1 MSTSRADDRNA
12 KTELLQV
19 VGNHTI
25 VAASLYS
32 HVSHNAGEIELV
44 ENGNVQEFLDK
55 LDFDYSPRDTEQAFT
70 GIVYLQPMPYAR
82 WISRGDGV
90 FLNQNWEFNTS
101 QIPKHLR
108 AAKLELPVHTARV
121 KSITMDVDFDMTP
134 WELLAHHARISNPA
148 NEYNHKTA
156 PKLLNTMKEK
166 GEWSSF
172 EQIDVNV
179 EIKTTRD
186 IARQILR
193 HRSFSF
199 QEFSQRYANPVELL
213 GFSLRDARMQDVK
226 NRQSSNTT
234 DDPLIHEWWTDAQNS
249 VIETTTKL
257 YNDGIKMGIAK
268 EQIRALLPEGL
279 TVSRLYMK
287 GSIRSWIHYIN
298 LRTHK
303 STQYEH
309 RLVAQSIRGEI
320 VKYIPL
326 FEFLLQQH
334 EE

>member
-1 MSTSRADDRNA
+1 MSRADDRNA
-12 KTELLQV
+12 KTELLPV

-32 HVSHNAGEIELV
+32 HVSHNAGPIELI
-44 ENGNVQEFLDK
+44 EQGDVQEFLDK
-55 LDFDYSPRDTEQAFT
+55 LDFDYSPLEVEQAFT

-90 FLNQNWEFNTS
+90 FLNQDWEFHTS

-108 AAKLELPVHTARV
+108 AEKPELKVNTARV
-121 KSITMDVDFDMTP
+121 KSITMDIDFDMTP

-148 NEYNHKTA
+148 NEYNHQTA

-199 QEFSQRYANPVELL
+199 QEFSQRYANPVDLL
-213 GFSLRDARMQDVK
+213 GFALRDVRMQDLK
-226 NRQSSNTT
+226 NRQSSIVT
-234 DDPLIHEWWTDAQNS
+234 DDPEINQWWEDAQND
-249 VIETTTKL
+249 VIETTSKL
-257 YNDGIKMGIAK
+257 YREGIEKGVAK

-309 RLVAQSIRGEI
+309 RLVANSIRDEI
-320 VKYIPL
+320 IRYIPL
-326 FEFLLQQH
+326 FEFLLWKH

>member
-1 MSTSRADDRNA
+1 MSRADGRNA

-32 HVSHNAGEIELV
+32 HVPHNAGAIELI
-44 ENGNVQEFLDK
+44 ENGDLQEFLDK
-55 LDFDYSPRDTEQAFT
+55 LDFDYSPLKVERAFT

-90 FLNQNWEFNTS
+90 FLNQDWEFNTS
-101 QIPKHLR
+101 QIPQHLR
-108 AAKLELPVHTARV
+108 APKSELQVNTARV
-121 KSITMDVDFDMTP
+121 KSITMDIDFDMTP

-148 NEYNHKTA
+148 NEYNHQTA
-156 PKLLNTMKEK
+156 PKLLNSMKEK

-199 QEFSQRYANPVELL
+199 QEFSQRYANPVDLL
-213 GFSLRDARMQDVK
+213 GFALRDARMQDTK
-226 NRQSSNTT
+226 NRQSSTVT
-234 DDPLIHEWWTDAQNS
+234 DDPLIHEWWEAAQND
-249 VIETTTKL
+249 VIETTSKL
-257 YNDGIKMGIAK
+257 YREGIEKGVAK

-309 RLVAQSIRGEI
+309 RLVANSIRDEI
-320 VKYIPL
+320 IRYIPL
-326 FEFLLQQH
+326 FEFLLWKH